1 MPKALESFSVVR
13 LAEDIVLQFEDE
25 DGETRELA
33 VTRDQLELIADE
45 IERHFMF
52 DDEEEEEELE
62 PLGDQE

>member
-52 DDEEEEEELE
+52 DDEKKKSSS
-62 PLGDQE
+62 P

>member
-13 LAEDIVLQFEDE
+13 LAGDIVLQFEDE
-25 DGETRELA
+25 DSEMRELT
-33 VTRDQLELIADE
+33 VTRDQLELIAGE

-52 DDEEEEEELE
+52 DDEEEDELE